1 MTQEDKDEPKMVDID
16 KVKDWIFET
25 FHERAYDGDY
35 NYGQPYIECTLD
47 TMTQLLGDFEK
58 TMEG

>member
-25 FHERAYDGDY
+25 FYESAYDGDY
-35 NYGQPYIECTLD
+35 NYGQPYCWTDVMIECKV
-47 TMTQLLGDFEK
+47 E
-58 TMEG
+58 E